1 MGAECSALAST
12 LLNPKLFAGQQDEAQ
27 AVDVAGRVYEL
38 TEFLV
43 DVLQIERNAQSAYC
57 RIFVGENRMTSTF
70 RQTVRT
76 NLAKPEVRANFYRAM
91 DGLMTR
97 RLDQF
102 PDRVERERLRTQSMA
117 IRANALSKLPK
128 LLEQLEANLTRNG
141 IQVH

>member
-1 MGAECSALAST
+1 
-12 LLNPKLFAGQQDEAQ
+12 
-27 AVDVAGRVYEL
+27 
-38 TEFLV
+38 
-43 DVLQIERNAQSAYC
+43 
-57 RIFVGENRMTSTF
+57 MTSTF